1 MKVFF
6 GILVLAPLIFCLDAQ
21 RMPNGPKEKR
31 SRKTETKITIAY
43 LLDGN
48 EFKKEDAAR
57 NSTVGKWLNKIQEK
71 AQKKLKKDLNMEI
84 KFKIT
89 DINITDDDLTHK
101 ITYWSSDRL
110 LHASTYLNHLKKS
123 YQNRVNSDI
132 ICVLTNYT
140 MYDEDLVGY
149 LAYIEHQ
156 TLCQSMV
163 PILLTYNPG
172 DVAQTGKFL
181 SELVKKSTSS
191 KEVKLQKRAI
201 RKCNTKNEK
210 VTNIKSRKSMR
221 PSI

>member
-1 MKVFF
+1 
-6 GILVLAPLIFCLDAQ
+6 
-21 RMPNGPKEKR
+21 MPNGPKEKR
-31 SRKTETKITIAY
+31 SGRTETKITIAY

-48 EFKKEDAAR
+48 EFTKEDSSR
-57 NSTVGKWLNKIQEK
+57 NSAVGKWLNEVQER
-71 AQKKLKKDLNMEI
+71 AQKKLKEDLSMEI
-84 KFKIT
+84 KFEIT

-101 ITYWSSDRL
+101 IIYWSSDRL

-123 YQNRVNSDI
+123 YQNRVKSDI

-172 DVAQTGKFL
+172 EVSQTGKFL

-201 RKCNTKNEK
+201 RKCNKKNEK
-210 VTNIKSRKSMR
+210 VTNIKSRKSM
-221 PSI
+221 